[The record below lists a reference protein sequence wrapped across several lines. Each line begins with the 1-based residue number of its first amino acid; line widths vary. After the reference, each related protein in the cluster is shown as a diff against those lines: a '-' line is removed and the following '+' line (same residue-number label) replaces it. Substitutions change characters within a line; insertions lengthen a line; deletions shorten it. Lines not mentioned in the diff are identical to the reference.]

1 MEKSRR
7 KALQAISL
15 PRDKEPHRGL
25 WLDKFLVSTERED
38 NEAKRS
44 LVREVAGIP
53 EPEEYQG
60 FFERYKKAL
69 EALGAELRE
78 AETLSRLVVGLGGEG
93 VLETSL
99 TLHRTYGVPYI
110 PGSALKGL
118 ASRYAHLYLEGEAW
132 RRDLANF
139 QRGEAQAALFGTT
152 EEQGLVVFFDALPLP
167 RNLPL
172 PRKWDL
178 HPDILNP
185 HHPAYYR
192 GERKPPAD
200 WDSPTPVPFLS
211 VTGTFLLALAPA
223 PGVDREAARPWLRA
237 AWQILAWA
245 LREEGVGAKTSSG
258 YGRMALAEPGV
269 QEAGSGSPAPSSAL
283 EGLLTRVRSLSYKN
297 VPHFLTSQAEAI
309 LGLSA
314 EEAQALRQALEGKR
328 LLGDQQELKRWLK
341 EHPDL
346 KPDLERVYA
355 KLGLA

>member
-1 MEKSRR
+1 MGRR
-7 KALQAISL
+7 SALEGIGL
-15 PRDKEPHRGL
+15 PQGKEPHRGL

-38 NEAKRS
+38 TEAKRS

-60 FFERYKKAL
+60 FFERYRKAL
-69 EALGAELRE
+69 EALGAELRK
-78 AETLSRLVVGLGGEG
+78 AKTLSRLVVGLGGEG

-167 RNLPL
+167 GE
-172 PRKWDL
+172 WEL

-192 GERKPPAD
+192 GEGQPPAD
-200 WDSPTPVPFLS
+200 WDSPIPVPFLS

-283 EGLLTRVRSLSYKN
+283 EGLLTRVRSLRYQE
-297 VPHFLTSQAEAI
+297 VPRFLASQAEAI

-314 EEAQALRQALEGKR
+314 EEAQALRQALEGERLQGKR
-328 LLGDQQELKRWLK
+328 LLGSQQELKRWLK